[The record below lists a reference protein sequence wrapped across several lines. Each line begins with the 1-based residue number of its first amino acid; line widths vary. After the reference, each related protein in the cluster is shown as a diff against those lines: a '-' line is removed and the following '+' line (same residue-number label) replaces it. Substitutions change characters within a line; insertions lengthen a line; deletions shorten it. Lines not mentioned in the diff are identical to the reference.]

1 MLGTAKAG
9 RRRGPRPPALGHRSP
24 NSSKTYPRKAA
35 GRRLVRLLSQP
46 LEPPGLSFSPSFLP
60 PNIFSHIINQLY
72 RTCQWGFEGLLTGRW
87 YRVYSGDMSGEDL
100 MTQGSVRLRVPELLK
115 ERGWSISE
123 LMRRSGLSYP
133 TVLRLAKQAG
143 GEAAPVSLETALAI
157 ARAFEIPLDD
167 LIEKAGS

>member
-1 MLGTAKAG
+1 
-9 RRRGPRPPALGHRSP
+9 
-24 NSSKTYPRKAA
+24 
-35 GRRLVRLLSQP
+35 
-46 LEPPGLSFSPSFLP
+46 
-60 PNIFSHIINQLY
+60 
-72 RTCQWGFEGLLTGRW
+72 
-87 YRVYSGDMSGEDL
+87 